1 MGQITYFNLN
11 SIINQFK
18 CSTYVETGTGI
29 GVSLQYALGHS
40 FEKYYTVDIDKDL
53 QESTKQTINDSRVE
67 YINGLSTESLKYIV
81 PKLEGVESVLF
92 FLDAHLPG
100 SDFHKMTYED
110 SMKTYKEHSLP
121 LEEELRII
129 NNLRDIKNDV
139 IVIDDLQ
146 LYDDGPYQHKT
157 WIHEDLQKELG
168 LRKSS
173 KFIEDMF
180 KKTHDIETH
189 YAHQGY
195 LLITPK
201 LKELK

>member
-11 SIINQFK
+11 AIIEQFK
-18 CSTYVETGTGI
+18 CTAYVETGTGI
-29 GVSLQYALGHS
+29 GVSLQYALEHP
-40 FEKYYTVDIDKDL
+40 FEKFYTVDIDKDL
-53 QESTKQTINDSRVE
+53 QESTKKSINNSRVE
-67 YINGLSTESLKYIV
+67 YVNGLSTESLKLIV
-81 PKLEGVESVLF
+81 PKLKDDKSVLF

-100 SDFHKMTYED
+100 ADFHKMTYED

-121 LEEELRII
+121 LEEELKII
-129 NNLRDIKNDV
+129 NGLRDTTNDV

-157 WIHEDLQKELG
+157 WIYGDLQKELG
-168 LRKSS
+168 LKKSS
-173 KFIEDMF
+173 EFIKEMF
-180 KKTHDIETH
+180 EKTHVIETL

-201 LKELK
+201 LKETK